1 MVTPITKSPPSVQ
14 KGILLMSFGFATYS
28 AVVIWLS
35 RSGTFAA
42 IDTNIF
48 AATIVAAT
56 VSLTLSYFLIPS
68 IRMLAERLGPYG
80 LAGFHI
86 WRIPAGLTFLYYGWQ
101 GWLPDT
107 FVHLA
112 GWGDLLAGIL
122 AATIFMLPRSARTIA
137 GFHIIGFIDFVIAV
151 GAGIT
156 LNALAPQSMIHV
168 TELPVSLIPLIGVPL
183 SGATHI
189 AAMHMIATRRN
200 TLILD

>member
-1 MVTPITKSPPSVQ
+1 MATLIVKSPPSVQ
-14 KGILLMSFGFATYS
+14 KGILMISLGLAAYS

-35 RSGTFAA
+35 GSGTFAA

-68 IRMLAERLGPYG
+68 IRMLAKQLGPYG
-80 LAGFHI
+80 LAGFHV

-101 GWLPDT
+101 GWLPDI
-107 FVHLA
+107 FVNLA
-112 GWGDLLAGIL
+112 GWGDLIAGVL
-122 AATIFMLPRSARTIA
+122 AATIFMLPRSPRTVA
-137 GFHIIGFIDFVIAV
+137 GFHIVGFVDFVIAV

-156 LNALAPQSMIHV
+156 LNALAPQSMVHV

-200 TLILD
+200 TLIIN